1 MTGYILAGLG
11 GLAAGSLL
19 NAIITRLS
27 QEEPLFYG
35 ALCCQHCQ
43 HVLPRHLLLP
53 LIRYAWSQGR
63 CCFCGGPLPC
73 RYPAVELAAGLLGLA
88 LWWRFPGSALLVVYA
103 PFFVALL
110 VLSVLD
116 LQYYWLPD
124 IITLPGITLGLAAAL
139 FLPQLSFLYALLGAS
154 LSYAFFR
161 LVGWIYEKIAGGKR
175 QGAGVRGCQALGL
188 YRRGSGAPGLTL
200 GPVQQRR
207 PGGLAGLVV
216 AWRSGEGRFA
226 SIPYGPFLA
235 VGALLFFCFHI

>member
-19 NAIITRLS
+19 NVIITRLS
-27 QEEPLFYG
+27 QED
-35 ALCCQHCQ
+35 
-43 HVLPRHLLLP
+43 P
-53 LIRYAWSQGR
+53 LISGAS
-63 CCFCGGPLPC
+63 LPW
-73 RYPAVELAAGLLGLA
+73 RHAAVELAAGLLGLA

-103 PFFVALL
+103 PFFAALL

-139 FLPQLSFLYALLGAS
+139 VFPQLSFLYALLGAS

-175 QGAGVRGCQALGL
+175 QGLGRGDAKLLAFIGGVLGL
-188 YRRGSGAPGLTL
+188 KALPWVLFSSAVLGS
-200 GPVQQRR
+200 
-207 PGGLAGLVV
+207 LAGLVV

-235 VGALLFFCFHI
+235 VGALLFFCFYI